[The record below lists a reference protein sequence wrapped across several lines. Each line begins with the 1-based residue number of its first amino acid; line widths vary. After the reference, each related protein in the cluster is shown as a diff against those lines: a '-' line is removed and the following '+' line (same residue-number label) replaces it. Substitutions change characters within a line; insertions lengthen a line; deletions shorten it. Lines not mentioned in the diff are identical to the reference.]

1 MLSLRGRG
9 KVCPGCGDR
18 NTRLSTRR
26 KRFDYFLMALLFLP
40 YRCRT
45 CGRRFWRFA

>member
-1 MLSLRGRG
+1 MKVLQGRM
-9 KVCPGCGDR
+9 KVCPNCRDR
-18 NTRLSTRR
+18 DTRLSTRR
-26 KRFDYFLMALLFLP
+26 SWLDYLLMAILILP

>member
-1 MLSLRGRG
+1 M
-9 KVCPGCGDR
+9 KVLQWSRKACPHCRDR
-18 NTRLSTRR
+18 DTRLSTRFR
-26 KRFDYFLMALLFLP
+26 WLDYLLMALLILP

>member
-1 MLSLRGRG
+1 MLSLQWRR
-9 KVCPGCGDR
+9 KVCPGCGDC

-26 KRFDYFLMALLFLP
+26 KRYDYFLMVLLILP
-40 YRCRT
+40 YRCRS